1 MYVVQILLQTN
12 DIMDTPWNI
21 LCTLFRCIDNTQEKR
36 TMRTS
41 TKMKFNPNFM
51 IFHFFEG
58 SIYNHYSKKHFSSAF
73 EMSWKR
79 RRIQILVGAL
89 FKKTRIINIFFLKIF
104 FIKLVIIQN
113 NLYQ

>member
-36 TMRTS
+36 TMGTS

-51 IFHFFEG
+51 IFHFFEV

-73 EMSWKR
+73 EMSWER
-79 RRIQILVGAL
+79 RRIQISVDAL
-89 FKKTRIINIFFLKIF
+89 FKKTHVINIFFLKVF
-104 FIKLVIIQN
+104 SFKLVIIQIN
-113 NLYQ
+113 SYQ